1 VFSLPRATYLG
12 AILVVLGP
20 YQPVYAQEIPWRVN
34 LDARAGLLL
43 EMDRQRSEGSGTD
56 RRFNRNRAAEWIG
69 MDAQGWAF
77 RPEVFRFQLGGDFGL
92 RQEKYDISD
101 LDRQSNRG
109 DVVEYDALFDLFPDM
124 LFAMSLFG
132 NRFEDRAVQDFGA
145 DQEITGE
152 TIGATLRQQSRL
164 FPFTLSRRR
173 TQSIG
178 KSLDDP
184 RTRREEVRHL
194 WEFSGSHI
202 SDFTRARLQF
212 RDEDVDDRSVP
223 ALGDYRLREARG
235 SLGKSW
241 GDYLEHSFR
250 TGMAFFRRTGNF
262 DRDSFS
268 STSDYSWGMT
278 DDLTADLHYEYDRFD
293 SLTGTTDTQI
303 ADARLT
309 HLWYDSFQSSL
320 DVYTRRSAQSEGLQR
335 TLGGSF
341 ASRYRKRFF
350 TESLLLA
357 NFRYRREIADS
368 DSSSIIVSGEELPA
382 EDFTNNFLRNRNID
396 GSSIAVSD
404 LDGNPLAEDIDYEV
418 IKLGDETSIE
428 ILPGASVAPPTT
440 LIVDYAY
447 ETTPDV
453 RIRKTSLS
461 YGTAWDHGW
470 FLLRYEHGE
479 SDSKAL
485 DGEPLGIL
493 LDSHRDLYG
502 MTLRRRDGP
511 VRGSMILQFERE
523 RSQVVSRD
531 EWSLAQNLF
540 WQISPSLSFKA
551 STRASN
557 TELNKQ
563 GRTTKSLAGTA
574 ALRWRP
580 GPDRMVRL
588 YGRVRSLDDSLS
600 EDQLQMLFGVEADFA
615 YGRIEVRPA
624 IRWSLRDRGST
635 RVTDLNTLLRIV
647 WSLR

>member
-1 VFSLPRATYLG
+1 MLSLPRATCLG
-12 AILVVLGP
+12 AFLAVLSP
-20 YQPVYAQEIPWRVN
+20 YRPVGAQEIPWRVN
-34 LDARAGLLL
+34 LDARAGLNL
-43 EMDRQRSEGSGTD
+43 EMDRQRSEGSGAD
-56 RRFNRNRAAEWIG
+56 RRFNRTRAAEWIG
-69 MDAQGWAF
+69 LDAQGWAF
-77 RPEVFRFQLGGDFGL
+77 RPGVFRFQVGGDFGL
-92 RQEKYDISD
+92 RH
-101 LDRQSNRG
+101 
-109 DVVEYDALFDLFPDM
+109 M
-124 LFAMSLFG
+124 LFALSLFG
-132 NRFEDRAVQDFGA
+132 NRFEDRAIQDFGA

-152 TIGATLRQQSRL
+152 TIGATLRQQSGL

-173 TQSIG
+173 SRSVG
-178 KSLDDP
+178 KSLEDA

-194 WEFSGSHI
+194 WEFSGNHI

-250 TGMAFFRRTGNF
+250 TGLSFFRRTGNF

-278 DDLTADLHYEYDRFD
+278 DDLTADLRYEYDRFD
-293 SLTGTTDTQI
+293 SLTGTTDTQV

-309 HLWYDSFQSSL
+309 HLWYDSLRSSL
-320 DVYTRRSAQSEGLQR
+320 DAYTRRSSQPEGLQR

-350 TESLLLA
+350 AESMLLA

-368 DSSSIIVSGEELPA
+368 DSSSIVVSGEEFPA
-382 EDFTNNFLRNRNID
+382 KDFTNNFLKHSEVD
-396 GSSIAVSD
+396 ESTIAVSD
-404 LDGNPLAEDIDYEV
+404 LDGNPLAEGIDYEV
-418 IKLGDETSIE
+418 IKLGDRTSIE
-428 ILPGASVAPPTT
+428 ILPGAAVAPPTT

-453 RIRKTSLS
+453 RIRKTTLS
-461 YGTAWDHGW
+461 YGAAWDHGW

-479 SDSKAL
+479 SDAKAL
-485 DGEPLGIL
+485 DGEPVGTL

-502 MTLRRRDGP
+502 MTLRRRNGP

-531 EWSLAQNLF
+531 EWSLAQNVF
-540 WQISPSLSFKA
+540 WQITSHLSLKG
-551 STRASN
+551 STRASR
-557 TELNKQ
+557 TDLNKQ

-615 YGRIEVRPA
+615 YGRIEVRPS

-635 RVTDLNTLLRIV
+635 SVTDLNALLRIV
-647 WSLR
+647 WSLG